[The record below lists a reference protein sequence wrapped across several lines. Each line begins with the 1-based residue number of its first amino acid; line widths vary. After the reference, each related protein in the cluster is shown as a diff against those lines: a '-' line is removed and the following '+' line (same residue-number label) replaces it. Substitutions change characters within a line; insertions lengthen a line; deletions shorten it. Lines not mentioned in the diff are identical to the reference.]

1 MSDAVLIKLILIIAG
16 LIITGA
22 LVAAMGA
29 IVGGWLMF
37 RGRSQTGEKF
47 LTTQSPKGEVF
58 TIPESSG
65 APNFPGE
72 EEPNEHEKKVLE
84 RTREFLDKFKID
96 KQEAK

>member
-1 MSDAVLIKLILIIAG
+1 MSDAILIKLISIIAG
-16 LIITGA
+16 LILTGA
-22 LVAAMGA
+22 LIAVAGA
-29 IVGGWLMF
+29 IIGGWLMF

-72 EEPNEHEKKVLE
+72 EEPSEHEEKILE
-84 RTREFLDKFKID
+84 RTSQFLSLYKNK
-96 KQEAK
+96 EAK